1 MLIVVSLSSLGSVS
15 AQEDVGVSVGDS
27 VQITYGYSGT
37 ARYQDDTINST
48 LPYYVQSLETNTIES
63 ISGTNVTFRVVR
75 DMLNGSQSVGR
86 YWIDVSTGEGT
97 AWLVIIAPNLGAGDM
112 LYPNWV
118 NENHTTD
125 GAFKANET
133 IRLNNGNSFID
144 AVHLERIFTDI
155 NQTSYYKYDYYW
167 EQSTGMLIKA
177 TLAYATIEDEILLRT
192 LYTHLQT
199 VGIEQVFY
207 PYIDNTTSP
216 VSIFSNSALLR
227 FEFDD
232 AAKTV
237 SFDVSGLSGTSG
249 RSVVKIPADF
259 LKDPFTLTMD
269 GYPLVRDTDYTLA
282 YNGTHYIFT
291 INYIHSTHTIDIVA
305 SEVNPEDPTPS
316 EQLPTEPTEPEQ
328 NEPEPTDG
336 TPIITT
342 EQAIIIAV
350 VIACIIGLVSYWAL
364 KRK

>member
-1 MLIVVSLSSLGSVS
+1 MNRKIVFPLIFMLFVVSLSSLGSVS

-133 IRLNNGNSFID
+133 IRLNNGNSFIESKRSD
-144 AVHLERIFTDI
+144 VVWNSLNI
-155 NQTSYYKYDYYW
+155 NS
-167 EQSTGMLIKA
+167 
-177 TLAYATIEDEILLRT
+177 
-192 LYTHLQT
+192 
-199 VGIEQVFY
+199 GI
-207 PYIDNTTSP
+207 
-216 VSIFSNSALLR
+216 
-227 FEFDD
+227 
-232 AAKTV
+232 
-237 SFDVSGLSGTSG
+237 
-249 RSVVKIPADF
+249 
-259 LKDPFTLTMD
+259 
-269 GYPLVRDTDYTLA
+269 
-282 YNGTHYIFT
+282 
-291 INYIHSTHTIDIVA
+291 
-305 SEVNPEDPTPS
+305 
-316 EQLPTEPTEPEQ
+316 
-328 NEPEPTDG
+328 
-336 TPIITT
+336 
-342 EQAIIIAV
+342 
-350 VIACIIGLVSYWAL
+350 
-364 KRK
+364 